1 MYKYQYDINGFQSWI
16 EGLTEAFSSYFIV
29 KFDNMS
35 YDLLSCFVCMCA
47 EAQSRNYNKDKC
59 VNQISIVCI
68 KRQFWQWEV

>member
-35 YDLLSCFVCMCA
+35 YDLLSCFV
-47 EAQSRNYNKDKC
+47 Y
-59 VNQISIVCI
+59 VCRGTEQ
-68 KRQFWQWEV
+68 KLQ